1 MPPRTPP
8 APYRLKTNLAAPPMA
23 RAVSIALGLMRA
35 AGVTRWAEIGDVL
48 PAAVELRYE
57 EYRLLVDHV
66 EILSF
71 LRLAARLPDGTRT
84 QTVTAAVCL
93 DCGEWVLV
101 AGGAGPSR
109 CEMTR
114 GCPGKPVKAAVGSK
128 EKPIRDATAP
138 EPAGLATSE
147 PALPAA

>member
-8 APYRLKTNLAAPPMA
+8 APYRLKTNLAAPPTA
-23 RAVSIALGLMRA
+23 RAASVALGLLRA
-35 AGVTRWAEIGDVL
+35 AGVTRWADMGDVL
-48 PAAVELRYE
+48 PATVEISDE
-57 EYRLLVDHV
+57 EHRLLVDHV

-84 QTVTAAVCL
+84 ATVTVAVCP

-101 AGGAGPSR
+101 SSGPGPSR

-114 GCPGKPVKAAVGSK
+114 GCTGKPVKAAV
-128 EKPIRDATAP
+128 ATKDQ
-138 EPAGLATSE
+138 PARR
-147 PALPAA
+147 AAA

>member
-8 APYRLKTNLAAPPMA
+8 LPYRLKTNPAAPAMA
-23 RAVSIALGLMRA
+23 RAASVALGLMRA
-35 AGVTRWAEIGDVL
+35 AGVTRWADIGDVL
-48 PAAVELRYE
+48 PAAVALSVE
-57 EYRLLVDHV
+57 EHRLLVDHV

-84 QTVTAAVCL
+84 QTVTVAVCP

-109 CEMTR
+109 CEMSM
-114 GCPGKPVKAAVGSK
+114 GCTGKPVKAAVATK
-128 EKPIRDATAP
+128 EKQGQR
-138 EPAGLATSE
+138 
-147 PALPAA
+147 AA

>member
-8 APYRLKTNLAAPPMA
+8 APYRLRINPTAPPMA
-23 RAVSIALGLMRA
+23 WAASIALGLMRA
-35 AGVTRWAEIGDVL
+35 AGVTRWAEMGEVL
-48 PAAVELRYE
+48 PAAVELADD

-71 LRLAARLPDGTRT
+71 LRLAVRRPDGTRT
-84 QTVTAAVCL
+84 QTVTVAVCP

-109 CEMTR
+109 CEMTT
-114 GCPGKPVKAAVGSK
+114 GCTGKPVKAAVATK
-128 EKPIRDATAP
+128 EKPEQR
-138 EPAGLATSE
+138 
-147 PALPAA
+147 AAA

>member
-8 APYRLKTNLAAPPMA
+8 VPYRLKTSPAVPPTA
-23 RAVSIALGLMRA
+23 RAASIALGLLRA

-48 PAAVELRYE
+48 PAAVELSDAE
-57 EYRLLVDHV
+57 HRLLVDHV

-84 QTVTAAVCL
+84 QTVTVAVCPA
-93 DCGEWVLV
+93 CNEWVLV
-101 AGGAGPSR
+101 AGGPAPSR

-114 GCPGKPVKAAVGSK
+114 GCTGKPVKAAVAAK
-128 EKPIRDATAP
+128 DQTARRV
-138 EPAGLATSE
+138 
-147 PALPAA
+147 AAA